1 MNESLIIIG
10 MFLVTFG
17 VRYPVLT
24 AVSKV
29 NLPEIIA
36 GGLKFVP
43 PAVLMAI
50 IAPAVLLPEGAQIDL
65 SLSNAPLY
73 ASIFAMLIAVR
84 TKNLLATILSGMGIL
99 WIWKLLVLS

>member
-1 MNESLIIIG
+1 MNEPLIIIG
-10 MFLVTFG
+10 MFIVTFG
-17 VRYPVLT
+17 VRYPVLA

-29 NLPEIIA
+29 NLPVIIER
-36 GGLKFVP
+36 GLKYVP

-65 SLSNAPLY
+65 SLGNAPLI

-99 WIWKLLVLS
+99 WIWNLLVLS